1 MDQEA
6 NYSSRKDWGGGGGGG
21 LIVLFETAVVR
32 LFGLTKKHFRQI
44 YNYTNFQKVSN
55 KL

>member
-6 NYSSRKDWGGGGGGG
+6 NYSSRKDWGGGVG

-44 YNYTNFQKVSN
+44 YNYTNFQTVSN

>member
-6 NYSSRKDWGGGGGGG
+6 NYSSRKDWGGGG

-44 YNYTNFQKVSN
+44 YNYTNFQTVSN